1 MVSSEEREE
10 TKDCQPTA
18 QDIQCA
24 CGKGQSIRYRCNYY
38 FCPGREVQPMYGDC
52 CAGQD
57 HLHDHKNHFPAKP
70 SDLDVYVTGLP
81 LPDEV
86 EQYSECSEDEQG
98 LCRWEREDRDEHQF
112 YQDMLD
118 VELGLDH
125 NVISCSYSQT
135 KKLRM
140 RLL

>member
-1 MVSSEEREE
+1 
-10 TKDCQPTA
+10 
-18 QDIQCA
+18 
-24 CGKGQSIRYRCNYY
+24 
-38 FCPGREVQPMYGDC
+38 MYGDC
-52 CAGQD
+52 CIEQSR
-57 HLHDHKNHFPAKP
+57 LHDHKNHFLAKP

-86 EQYSECSEDEQG
+86 ERYSECSEDEQG

-112 YQDMLD
+112 YQDMFD
-118 VELGLDH
+118 VELEPDH
-125 NVISCSYSQT
+125 DTIAYSYSHT